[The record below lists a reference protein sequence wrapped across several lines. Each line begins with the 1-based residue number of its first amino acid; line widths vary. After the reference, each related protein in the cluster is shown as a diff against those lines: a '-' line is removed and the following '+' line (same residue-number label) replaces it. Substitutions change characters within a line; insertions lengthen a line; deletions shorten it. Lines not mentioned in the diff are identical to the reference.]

1 MKRSIWMVPILV
13 CFFLGPLP
21 VDAGDFDGT
30 TPLLCATIRVLECL
44 EDGSCNQVAPEAVD
58 MPQFFMI
65 DFNKKEIRTPK
76 PDMTDRISQIE
87 RMEHVDGK
95 LIIQGAEDGDANI
108 PDGLGWSL
116 AISEETGK
124 WVLSASG
131 DRVAF
136 VVYGASTPGT
146 LSVRE

>member
-1 MKRSIWMVPILV
+1 MKLYIWIVPVLACI
-13 CFFLGPLP
+13 CFAPLP

-76 PDMTDRISQIE
+76 PGMADRISQIE